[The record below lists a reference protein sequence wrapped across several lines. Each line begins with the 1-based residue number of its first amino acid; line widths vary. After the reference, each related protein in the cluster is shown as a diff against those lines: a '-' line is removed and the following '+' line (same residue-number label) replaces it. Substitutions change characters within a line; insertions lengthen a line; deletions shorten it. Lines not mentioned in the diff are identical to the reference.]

1 MMGGRTTGQTLAP
14 RRLSRRG
21 LILILNNKDFFVRL
35 LYGVRE
41 HGGHPS
47 MINCAPTAPPS
58 GFAVLWDLI
67 DVIQARFTDYRT
79 THSLL

>member
-1 MMGGRTTGQTLAP
+1 MEPIG
-14 RRLSRRG
+14 
-21 LILILNNKDFFVRL
+21 D
-35 LYGVRE
+35 
-41 HGGHPS
+41 
-47 MINCAPTAPPS
+47 APPS